1 MCVSDI
7 VKRKL
12 NLTDK
17 FICGS
22 ILPDVLKTINKDR
35 AGTHYLEK
43 VVIDGDIRNL
53 PVIQRAIDSRDIQDT
68 EIRMGYIAHLVE
80 DLIWFNKYVPSY
92 AKKISEDEMRYIV
105 DENVHTL
112 QEFRENMY
120 MDYSNSSEYITKKCN
135 VDMV

>member
-1 MCVSDI
+1 MSSYIMHMCVSDI

-17 FICGS
+17 LIYVS

-53 PVIQRAIDSRDIQDT
+53 PVIQRAIDSLDIQDT

-80 DLIWFNKYVPSY
+80 DLIWFNKYVPS
-92 AKKISEDEMRYIV
+92 
-105 DENVHTL
+105 
-112 QEFRENMY
+112 
-120 MDYSNSSEYITKKCN
+120 
-135 VDMV
+135 